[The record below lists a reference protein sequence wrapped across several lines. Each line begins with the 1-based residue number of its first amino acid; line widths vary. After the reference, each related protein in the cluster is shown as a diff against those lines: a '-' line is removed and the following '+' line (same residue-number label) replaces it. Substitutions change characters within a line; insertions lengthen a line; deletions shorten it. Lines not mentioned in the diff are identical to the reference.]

1 MLIVEGGV
9 TAGTAAQANDAGVPL
24 LRGKKAI
31 AAFLDVERRRLDVL
45 IRRAKD
51 PFVLQTDINGVF
63 VTEAYA
69 SAFRE
74 AQKRTYLEAVDVG
87 LFTRASKAS

>member
-9 TAGTAAQANDAGVPL
+9 TVGKVTQANDAALPL
-24 LRGKKAI
+24 IRGKKAI
-31 AAFLDVERRRLDVL
+31 AVFLNVERRRLDVL

-51 PFVLQTDINGVF
+51 PFVLQTDINGVY
-63 VTEAYA
+63 VTEVYA

-74 AQKRTYLEAVDVG
+74 AQNRTYLEAVDVG